1 MLEIIATGVLVAVAI
16 AVATVAGYQV
26 VRLYRGDVTGERKS

>member
-16 AVATVAGYQV
+16 SVAAVSGYQV
-26 VRLYRGDVTGERKS
+26 IRLYRGDLTGARHE